1 MTCMTVAVV
10 VAVAVVAMVTR
21 AHRESYLRSGSAG
34 CGAARG
40 GAGQRGE
47 AVRRGGAARCG
58 EAVRRRDLEADV
70 LALSVACAGY
80 VRGASMVAGCTAG
93 GYRARGRRA
102 SSRLKVSSSRRRRRR

>member
-1 MTCMTVAVV
+1 LCMTCMTVAVV

-70 LALSVACAGY
+70 LALSVAVEPEHEV
-80 VRGASMVAGCTAG
+80 VRTLGLVLQVGAHRA
-93 GYRARGRRA
+93 ARGH
-102 SSRLKVSSSRRRRRR
+102 LGEGGG